1 MAKEPG
7 EGWEYN
13 FEGRGKKV
21 ENPFD
26 SSRLK
31 EEYKLLLSNFK
42 TVQKRLDKLV
52 KTAIENGSS
61 SQRYWSDRLLQAN
74 AILDDLVQIWKDG
87 FPSLAEKGFVQGT
100 TLADFVLNSD
110 RIYSRLKRDPRF
122 SGKLKRIQG
131 PFVDENVVNAIYEDS
146 LSYLEAAASGGK
158 KKIESVFK
166 ATKQKVIAEAKINRQ
181 LAEGIL
187 TDNNWKTAKDNLEKT
202 FRRKLKRDGIS
213 DGNYLEINGRNYNV
227 SSYSEMLTRT
237 RLREAQ
243 TAGVQKY
250 AEHTGNDLVQV
261 SDHDT
266 LTEICKKF
274 EGHIYSISGKSKK
287 YPKLEKWTPFHR
299 NCLHVI
305 VIFFDV
311 VELLGFN
318 PYPDEEAA

>member
-13 FEGRGKKV
+13 FEAGGRKV

-42 TVQKRLDKLV
+42 TVQRRLDKLV
-52 KTAIENGSS
+52 KAAIENGTGS
-61 SQRYWSDRLLQAN
+61 RKYWEDRLVQATV
-74 AILDDLVQIWKDG
+74 ILDDLVHIWKDG
-87 FPSLAEKGFVQGT
+87 FPSLAEQGFVQGT

-110 RIYSRLKRDPRF
+110 RVYSRLKRDPRF

-166 ATKQKVIAEAKINRQ
+166 ATQQKVLAETKINKK

-187 TDNNWKTAKDNLEKT
+187 TDNNWKTAKENLEKT
-202 FRRKLKRDGIS
+202 FRRKLKRNGIE

-243 TAGVQKY
+243 TAGVRKY

-266 LTEICKKF
+266 QTEICKKY
-274 EGHIYSISGKSKK
+274 EGKIFSISGDSKK
-287 YPKLEKWTPFHR
+287 YPKLEEWTPFHR
-299 NCLHVI
+299 NCLHVTL
-305 VIFFDV
+305 IFFDV
-311 VELLGFN
+311 VELLGYD
-318 PYPDEEAA
+318 PYEDAA